1 MPDSGASSIPGLV
14 LSEAREL
21 RSKQDARLRALQAL
35 SRSMLAGFLSAAL
48 IALAARPADNPVDS
62 AFGFWIA
69 YTAAVLVG
77 ISLLVEFLVSRW
89 KEGPDIHALFESF
102 GETSD
107 AGGFEMFLALMHD
120 DDRIRNEALLV
131 RAKRFIALQVC
142 GTFGGGAM
150 LLALDG

>member
-21 RSKQDARLRALQAL
+21 RSKQDARLRALRAL
-35 SRSMLAGFLSAAL
+35 ARSTLAGFLSAAL
-48 IALAARPADNPVDS
+48 R
-62 AFGFWIA
+62 
-69 YTAAVLVG
+69 
-77 ISLLVEFLVSRW
+77 
-89 KEGPDIHALFESF
+89 
-102 GETSD
+102 
-107 AGGFEMFLALMHD
+107 HD

-150 LLALDG
+150 LLALLLDVI